1 MKLIGTDGE
10 DITPE
15 IRGIDYYLG
24 QIQMNVANAP
34 TSQVARNNV
43 NVALAAIY
51 WKWGKT
57 AANEAMDAF
66 RLGRMGWK
74 KYE

>member
-1 MKLIGTDGE
+1 MRLIGTDGT

-15 IRGIDYYLG
+15 IKGVEYYLV
-24 QIQMNVANAP
+24 QIAENVKDAP

-66 RLGRMGWK
+66 RLGRLGWK